1 MPSFEKY
8 LFQLFACFG
17 SVTCFLTIQFFESLI
32 YLQKDIMYLIY
43 PWCIQK
49 AETWYSLDTV
59 PNIVEALIP

>member
-49 AETWYSLDTV
+49 AET
-59 PNIVEALIP
+59 